1 MNPESRT
8 DTMNT
13 FTFNTDELMTIS
25 TARRAVQQWAKRR
38 AFPIVIVE
46 ITQTAAIVQLA
57 APDAGTH
64 NRSVNALARILQ
76 RQLDRQHALVSRL
89 VPTH

>member
-1 MNPESRT
+1 MNS
-8 DTMNT
+8 
-13 FTFNTDELMTIS
+13 FTFKTDELMTIS

-46 ITQTAAIVQLA
+46 ITETAVVVQLA

-76 RQLDRQHALVSRL
+76 RQLDAKHWLVSRL
-89 VPTH
+89 VPLH

>member
-1 MNPESRT
+1 
-8 DTMNT
+8 MNT
-13 FTFNTDELMTIS
+13 FTFKTDELMTIS

-38 AFPIVIVE
+38 AFPIVIAE
-46 ITQTAAIVQLA
+46 ITPHAVIVQLA

-76 RQLDRQHALVSRL
+76 RQLDEQHALVSRL
-89 VPTH
+89 VPMH